1 MKHSSDGRRAS
12 ENLDASA
19 PTPETAASQLSPV
32 ALGKRRRNNPNEC
45 CDICRLR
52 KVKCGGRTGDEP
64 CDNCFRLKL
73 ACGFAQSTSGSR
85 AQGMRERE
93 REPMLL
99 DFHED
104 YQKITPTGTVTEA
117 GTIRKRAQRACAN
130 CHRHKAKCSGDLP
143 ACSRCRSSSLTCEY
157 APSKRRFANVAAPP
171 EPAEPDVS
179 TTSVSVKE
187 QQSPESQTPPTMEI
201 AYDPSPDSQTTLL
214 KRDIILQHMDVYF
227 EAFWYVPCQGIL
239 HPATTYRLIEENS
252 LPPYLAAA
260 VVSITATMVTNISQ
274 GRLLAAQCNEQ
285 VEQYVMRKFGHMDP
299 DLLVLQAFVTTYN
312 WMSGPLSKVWMWT
325 STAARLARCLGLTHE
340 PEYRPE
346 EGGFARQE
354 SLRRAVWQVWI
365 IDRYLSGGFEEHV
378 LLPSSTMQLKL
389 PCNDDVFRQGLP
401 STEATLH
408 EPNQGD
414 FSLNA
419 AHIRLLNLRT
429 QILSSMKRLSEALQ
443 NPQVPSPTSEHFMA
457 TVNHLQVLMVR
468 FKDTLPDRVRLSPQS
483 LQDHLNRPDR
493 TSFLTLHLWV
503 AQTYVDLYRFS
514 LPRLADSTAPRYP
527 EDIPWEWLDISQR
540 QATAYAIHQAQ
551 FWTFQMHLIRQHSG
565 VSKNLVTADWM
576 IGACAVDCATVL
588 LIARKYEIWKR
599 ALKEGSTAPLC
610 LAKPIDDDLLSFLVS
625 SLVSILETLKPFL
638 PRVEAYQRHILAKEK
653 IYLESGTVKESDSQL
668 KSWVPST
675 KPEDIFSKQYEP
687 AQNGVVEH
695 DARSILQQSR
705 PYPDGANRGSVSQ
718 DGSATG
724 GGGVSGGDQPV
735 MPYCLKRALD
745 EPPVPPLSPPGSD
758 ETRSLQEMS
767 NVATAPST
775 STQQQQRDPG
785 DDDIPSHLIRVDV
798 SNWMKTE
805 EPLISNLD
813 TIAMSNYPALGLNT
827 QFPFPAP
834 TVTGDGVG
842 GLGGGNGGGG
852 AGAAAA
858 ASAGQY
864 TMPYVIQDEDWRGL
878 WPQNPQPMS

>member
-1 MKHSSDGRRAS
+1 MKHSSDGRHAS

-19 PTPETAASQLSPV
+19 PASETSTSQLSPV

-85 AQGMRERE
+85 AQAAKLAR
-93 REPMLL
+93 
-99 DFHED
+99 
-104 YQKITPTGTVTEA
+104 ITPTGTVTEA
-117 GTIRKRAQRACAN
+117 GTIRKRAQR
-130 CHRHKAKCSGDLP
+130 AKCSGDLP

-171 EPAEPDVS
+171 EQTEPEMSS
-179 TTSVSVKE
+179 TPVSVKE
-187 QQSPESQTPPTMEI
+187 QQSPERQSPVNMEV

-239 HPATTYRLIEENS
+239 HPATTYRLIEENR
-252 LPPYLAAA
+252 LPPYLAEA
-260 VVSITATMVTNISQ
+260 VVSITSTMVTSISQ

-299 DLLVLQAFVTTYN
+299 ALLVLQAFVTTYN

-325 STAARLARCLGLTHE
+325 STAARLARCLGLIHE
-340 PEYRPE
+340 PEYRLE

-354 SLRRAVWQVWI
+354 SLRRAVWQIWI
-365 IDRYLSGGFEEHV
+365 IDQYLSGGFEEHV
-378 LLPSSTMQLKL
+378 LLPSSAMQLKL

-408 EPNQGD
+408 EVPLQPNHGD

-419 AHIRLLNLRT
+419 AHIRLLNLRI
-429 QILSSMKRLSEALQ
+429 QILGSMKRLSEDLQ
-443 NPQVPSPTSEHFMA
+443 NPQAPSPTSEHFMA

-468 FKDTLPDRVRLSPQS
+468 FKDSLPDRIRLSPQS
-483 LQDHLNRPDR
+483 MQDHLSRPDR

-514 LPRLADSTAPRYP
+514 LPKLADSTPPRYP
-527 EDIPWEWLDISQR
+527 EDIPWDWLDIAQR

-551 FWTFQMHLIRQHSG
+551 FWTFQMHLIRQNSG

-588 LIARKYEIWKR
+588 LIARKYEIWRR

-638 PRVEAYQRHILAKEK
+638 PRVEAYQRRILAKEK

-675 KPEDIFSKQYEP
+675 RPEDIFPKQYDSDST
-687 AQNGVVEH
+687 QNGVEH
-695 DARSILQQSR
+695 DARSILQSR
-705 PYPDGANRGSVSQ
+705 PYRSMSHNDGTGSEQS
-718 DGSATG
+718 
-724 GGGVSGGDQPV
+724 V
-735 MPYCLKRALD
+735 MPYCLKKALD

-758 ETRSLQEMS
+758 ETRSLQETS
-767 NVATAPST
+767 NASPS
-775 STQQQQRDPG
+775 SHHQQQQRQPNEN
-785 DDDIPSHLIRVDV
+785 IPSHLIRVDV

-805 EPLISNLD
+805 EPLISNMD
-813 TIAMSNYPALGLNT
+813 GIAMGNYPALGLNT
-827 QFPFPAP
+827 QFPLMAP
-834 TVTGDGVG
+834 TVA
-842 GLGGGNGGGG
+842 GGNG
-852 AGAAAA
+852 
-858 ASAGQY
+858 SSDSY
-864 TMPYVIQDEDWRGL
+864 TMPYVIQDEDWRGM
-878 WPQNPQPMS
+878 WPQNSQSMG

>member
-1 MKHSSDGRRAS
+1 MNHSSSDGRRAS
-12 ENLDASA
+12 ENLDAPTA
-19 PTPETAASQLSPV
+19 PTPETSTSQLSPV

-73 ACGFAQSTSGSR
+73 ACGFAQSTAGSR
-85 AQGMRERE
+85 AQAAKLAR
-93 REPMLL
+93 
-99 DFHED
+99 
-104 YQKITPTGTVTEA
+104 ITPTGTVTEA

-157 APSKRRFANVAAPP
+157 APSKRRFANVAVPP
-171 EPAEPDVS
+171 ESAEPDVS

-187 QQSPESQTPPTMEI
+187 QQSPESQTPPATMEMT
-201 AYDPSPDSQTTLL
+201 YDPAPDPQTTLL

-239 HPATTYRLIEENS
+239 HPATTYRQIEENC

-260 VVSITATMVTNISQ
+260 VVSITSTMVTNISQ

-285 VEQYVMRKFGHMDP
+285 VEQYVMRQFGHMDP

-354 SLRRAVWQVWI
+354 SLRRAVWQIWI

-378 LLPSSTMQLKL
+378 LLPSSSMQLKL

-408 EPNQGD
+408 EVPLQPNHGD

-419 AHIRLLNLRT
+419 AHVRLLNLRT

-457 TVNHLQVLMVR
+457 TVNNLQVLMVR

-514 LPRLADSTAPRYP
+514 LPKLADSSPPRYP

-588 LIARKYEIWKR
+588 LIARKYAIWKR
-599 ALKEGSTAPLC
+599 DLKEGSTAPLC
-610 LAKPIDDDLLSFLVS
+610 LAKPIDDELLSFLVA

-675 KPEDIFSKQYEP
+675 RPEDIFPKQHESN

-695 DARSILQQSR
+695 DARNILEQFRSR
-705 PYPDGANRGSVSQ
+705 RDGANRGSISQ
-718 DGSATG
+718 EGSA
-724 GGGVSGGDQPV
+724 GGDQPV

-775 STQQQQRDPG
+775 QQQQG
-785 DDDIPSHLIRVDV
+785 QQQQNHDDNIPSHLIRVDV
-798 SNWMKTE
+798 SGWMKTE

-813 TIAMSNYPALGLNT
+813 TIAMGNYPALGLNT

-834 TVTGDGVG
+834 TVTAG
-842 GLGGGNGGGG
+842 GLGSGTGG
-852 AGAAAA
+852 A
-858 ASAGQY
+858 ASSDHY
-864 TMPYVIQDEDWRGL
+864 TMPYVIQDEDWRGM

>member
-1 MKHSSDGRRAS
+1 MKQNSNGRRAS
-12 ENLDASA
+12 GNLDASA
-19 PTPETAASQLSPV
+19 PAPETSTTQLSPV

-52 KVKCGGRTGDEP
+52 KPVGDRSNAAEEQAMNHATTASASNSP
-64 CDNCFRLKL
+64 ADLPSPPAAVERKVRSV
-73 ACGFAQSTSGSR
+73 AVDI
-85 AQGMRERE
+85 REV
-93 REPMLL
+93 M
-99 DFHED
+99 
-104 YQKITPTGTVTEA
+104 KA

-157 APSKRRFANVAAPP
+157 APSKRRFANVAVSP
-171 EPAEPDVS
+171 EQAEPEMSS
-179 TTSVSVKE
+179 TSASVK
-187 QQSPESQTPPTMEI
+187 QQSPEGQTPVNMET
-201 AYDPSPDSQTTLL
+201 AYDPSPDAQTTLL

-239 HPATTYRLIEENS
+239 HPATTYRLIEENR

-260 VVSITATMVTNISQ
+260 VVSVTSTMVTSISQ
-274 GRLLAAQCNEQ
+274 GRQLAAQCNEQ
-285 VEQYVMRKFGHMDP
+285 VEQYVMRQFGHMDP

-354 SLRRAVWQVWI
+354 SLRRAVWQIWI

-378 LLPSSTMQLKL
+378 LLPSDAMQLKL

-408 EPNQGD
+408 EVPFNQIMAT
-414 FSLNA
+414 SVSTPL
-419 AHIRLLNLRT
+419 T
-429 QILSSMKRLSEALQ
+429 SMKGLSEALQ

-468 FKDTLPDRVRLSPQS
+468 FKDSLPDRVRLSPQS
-483 LQDHLNRPDR
+483 MQDHLSRPDR

-514 LPRLADSTAPRYP
+514 LPKLADSSPPRYP
-527 EDIPWEWLDISQR
+527 EDIPWDWLDIAQR

-551 FWTFQMHLIRQHSG
+551 FWTFQMHLIRQNSG

-599 ALKEGSTAPLC
+599 ALKDGSTAPLC

-625 SLVSILETLKPFL
+625 SLVSILETLKLFL
-638 PRVEAYQRHILAKEK
+638 PRVESYVSFFWPRSKEK

-675 KPEDIFSKQYEP
+675 RPEDIFSKQYDANSTQP
-687 AQNGVVEH
+687 NGVEH
-695 DARSILQQSR
+695 DAGSILQSK
-705 PYPDGANRGSVSQ
+705 PYRDGASRGSVSHN
-718 DGSATG
+718 GSTS
-724 GGGVSGGDQPV
+724 GVDQPV
-735 MPYCLKRALD
+735 MPYCLKKALD

-758 ETRSLQEMS
+758 ETRSLQETS
-767 NVATAPST
+767 NGAPPPSA
-775 STQQQQRDPG
+775 TQQQQQQQP
-785 DDDIPSHLIRVDV
+785 DDSIPSHLIRVDT

-805 EPLISNLD
+805 VPLITNLD
-813 TIAMSNYPALGLNT
+813 TIAMGNYPALAINT
-827 QFPFPAP
+827 QFQFP
-834 TVTGDGVG
+834 T
-842 GLGGGNGGGG
+842 
-852 AGAAAA
+852 
-858 ASAGQY
+858 
-864 TMPYVIQDEDWRGL
+864 PYRHRRSEWDRRLVRPLFDAL
-878 WPQNPQPMS
+878 

>member
-1 MKHSSDGRRAS
+1 MKHSSSGRRPS

-19 PTPETAASQLSPV
+19 PSRETSTTQLSPV

-64 CDNCFRLKL
+64 CDNCYRLKL
-73 ACGFAQSTSGSR
+73 ACGFAQSTSGSQ
-85 AQGMRERE
+85 AQAAKLAR
-93 REPMLL
+93 
-99 DFHED
+99 
-104 YQKITPTGTVTEA
+104 ITPTGTVTEA

-157 APSKRRFANVAAPP
+157 APSKRRFANMAVPP
-171 EPAEPDVS
+171 EQAEPEMSS
-179 TTSVSVKE
+179 TSTSVK
-187 QQSPESQTPPTMEI
+187 QQSPEGQTPVNMES
-201 AYDPSPDSQTTLL
+201 AYDPSPDPQTTLL

-239 HPATTYRLIEENS
+239 HPATTYRLIEENR

-260 VVSITATMVTNISQ
+260 VVSVTSTMVTSISQ

-285 VEQYVMRKFGHMDP
+285 VEQYVMRQFGHMDP

-312 WMSGPLSKVWMWT
+312 WMFGPLSKVWMWT
-325 STAARLARCLGLTHE
+325 STAARLARCLGLTNE

-354 SLRRAVWQVWI
+354 SLRRAVWQIWI

-378 LLPSSTMQLKL
+378 LLPSDAMQLKL
-389 PCNDDVFRQGLP
+389 PCNDDIFRQGLP

-408 EPNQGD
+408 ELPLQPNHGD

-443 NPQVPSPTSEHFMA
+443 NPQVSSPTSEHFMT

-468 FKDTLPDRVRLSPQS
+468 FKDSLPDRIRLSPQS
-483 LQDHLNRPDR
+483 MQDHLSRPDR

-514 LPRLADSTAPRYP
+514 LPKLADSSPPKYP
-527 EDIPWEWLDISQR
+527 EDIPWDWLDIAQR

-551 FWTFQMHLIRQHSG
+551 FWTFQMHLIRQNSG

-599 ALKEGSTAPLC
+599 ALKDGSTAPLC

-638 PRVEAYQRHILAKEK
+638 PRVESYQRHILAKEK

-675 KPEDIFSKQYEP
+675 RPEDIFSKQYDSNSTQ
-687 AQNGVVEH
+687 QNG
-695 DARSILQQSR
+695 
-705 PYPDGANRGSVSQ
+705 
-718 DGSATG
+718 
-724 GGGVSGGDQPV
+724 
-735 MPYCLKRALD
+735 KALE

-758 ETRSLQEMS
+758 ETRSLQETS
-767 NVATAPST
+767 NVAPSHPPP
-775 STQQQQRDPG
+775 TQQQQS
-785 DDDIPSHLIRVDV
+785 DDNIPSHLIRVDT
-798 SNWMKTE
+798 STWMKTE
-805 EPLISNLD
+805 EPLITNLD
-813 TIAMSNYPALGLNT
+813 TIAMGNYPALAINT
-827 QFPFPAP
+827 QFPFPTP
-834 TVTGDGVG
+834 TVTG
-842 GLGGGNGGGG
+842 GLSGNG
-852 AGAAAA
+852 
-858 ASAGQY
+858 ASSDHY
-864 TMPYVIQDEDWRGL
+864 SMPYVIQDEDWRGM
-878 WPQNPQPMS
+878 WPQNSQPMS

>member
-1 MKHSSDGRRAS
+1 MNHSSSDGRRAS
-12 ENLDASA
+12 ENLDAPTA
-19 PTPETAASQLSPV
+19 PTPETSTSQL
-32 ALGKRRRNNPNEC
+32 LTRRPR
-45 CDICRLR
+45 
-52 KVKCGGRTGDEP
+52 
-64 CDNCFRLKL
+64 
-73 ACGFAQSTSGSR
+73 
-85 AQGMRERE
+85 
-93 REPMLL
+93 
-99 DFHED
+99 
-104 YQKITPTGTVTEA
+104 QK
-117 GTIRKRAQRACAN
+117 
-130 CHRHKAKCSGDLP
+130 KAKQPKRMVSASRLSVTFVDCE
-143 ACSRCRSSSLTCEY
+143 RCRSSSLTCEY
-157 APSKRRFANVAAPP
+157 APSKRRFANVAVPP
-171 EPAEPDVS
+171 ESAEPDVS

-187 QQSPESQTPPTMEI
+187 QQSPESQTPPATMEMT
-201 AYDPSPDSQTTLL
+201 YDPAPDPQTTLL

-239 HPATTYRLIEENS
+239 HPATTYRQIEENC

-260 VVSITATMVTNISQ
+260 VVSITSTMVTNISQ

-285 VEQYVMRKFGHMDP
+285 VEQYVMRQFGHMDP

-354 SLRRAVWQVWI
+354 SLRRAVWQIWI

-378 LLPSSTMQLKL
+378 LLPSSSMQLKL

-408 EPNQGD
+408 EVPLQPNHGD

-419 AHIRLLNLRT
+419 AHVRLLNLRT

-457 TVNHLQVLMVR
+457 TVNNLQVLMVR

-514 LPRLADSTAPRYP
+514 LPKLADSSPPRYP

-588 LIARKYEIWKR
+588 LIARKYAIWKR
-599 ALKEGSTAPLC
+599 DLKEGSTAPLC
-610 LAKPIDDDLLSFLVS
+610 LAKPIDDELLSFLVA

-675 KPEDIFSKQYEP
+675 RPEDIFPKQHESN
-687 AQNGVVEH
+687 AQNGIASRWREQG
-695 DARSILQQSR
+695 SI
-705 PYPDGANRGSVSQ
+705 SQ
-718 DGSATG
+718 EGSA
-724 GGGVSGGDQPV
+724 GGDQPV

-745 EPPVPPLSPPGSD
+745 EPPGPAPI
-758 ETRSLQEMS
+758 
-767 NVATAPST
+767 TAG
-775 STQQQQRDPG
+775 QRRDAISAG
-785 DDDIPSHLIRVDV
+785 NEQHV
-798 SNWMKTE
+798 SGWMKTE

-813 TIAMSNYPALGLNT
+813 TIAMGNYPALGLNT

-834 TVTGDGVG
+834 TVTAG
-842 GLGGGNGGGG
+842 GLG
-852 AGAAAA
+852 
-858 ASAGQY
+858 
-864 TMPYVIQDEDWRGL
+864 EWDWWRRFVGSLYDALRDPGRGL
-878 WPQNPQPMS
+878 ARDVAAEPATDELIQSGPNK

>member
-1 MKHSSDGRRAS
+1 MKHSNDGRRAS
-12 ENLDASA
+12 ENLDASSA
-19 PTPETAASQLSPV
+19 PTPETSTSQLSPV

-85 AQGMRERE
+85 AQAAKLAR
-93 REPMLL
+93 
-99 DFHED
+99 
-104 YQKITPTGTVTEA
+104 ITPTGTVTEA

-143 ACSRCRSSSLTCEY
+143 ACSRCRSAFLTCEY
-157 APSKRRFANVAAPP
+157 APSKRRFANVAASF
-171 EPAEPDVS
+171 EQAAEPETTS
-179 TTSVSVKE
+179 TSVSVKE
-187 QQSPESQTPPTMEI
+187 QHSPGSQTTPNMEI
-201 AYDPSPDSQTTLL
+201 AYNPSPEPQTTLL
-214 KRDIILQHMDVYF
+214 KREIILQHMDVYF
-227 EAFWYVPCQGIL
+227 DAFWYVPCQGIL
-239 HPATTYRLIEENS
+239 HPATTYRLIDENR

-260 VVSITATMVTNISQ
+260 VVSITATMVTDISQ

-285 VEQYVMRKFGHMDP
+285 VEQHVMRQFGHMDP

-325 STAARLARCLGLTHE
+325 STAARLARCLGLTNE
-340 PEYRPE
+340 PEFRAE

-354 SLRRAVWQVWI
+354 SLRRAVWQIWI

-378 LLPSSTMQLKL
+378 LLPSSSMQLKL
-389 PCNDDVFRQGLP
+389 PCNDDIFRQGLP

-408 EPNQGD
+408 EVPLQPNHGD

-419 AHIRLLNLRT
+419 AHVRLLNLRT
-429 QILSSMKRLSEALQ
+429 QILSSMKHLTEALQ
-443 NPQVPSPTSEHFMA
+443 NPQVPSPASEHFMA
-457 TVNHLQVLMVR
+457 TVNHLQVLMVK
-468 FKDTLPDRVRLSPQS
+468 FKDSLPDRVRLSPQS
-483 LQDHLNRPDR
+483 MQDHLNRPDR

-514 LPRLADSTAPRYP
+514 LPKLADSTPPKYP
-527 EDIPWEWLDISQR
+527 EDIPWEWLDIAQR

-551 FWTFQMHLIRQHSG
+551 FWTYQMHLIRQNSG

-588 LIARKYEIWKR
+588 LIARKYAIWKR

-610 LAKPIDDDLLSFLVS
+610 LAKPIDDELLAFLVS
-625 SLVSILETLKPFL
+625 SLVSILETLKPYL

-653 IYLESGTVKESDSQL
+653 VYLESGTVKDGDSQL

-675 KPEDIFSKQYEP
+675 GPEDIFPRQYNSTQE
-687 AQNGVVEH
+687 GVEH
-695 DARSILQQSR
+695 DTNTILQSR
-705 PYPDGANRGSVSQ
+705 PYQDGATRGATSYNGSVS
-718 DGSATG
+718 
-724 GGGVSGGDQPV
+724 GDQPV
-735 MPYCLKRALD
+735 MPYCLKKALD

-758 ETRSLQEMS
+758 ETRSLQDTS
-767 NVATAPST
+767 NGHPPS
-775 STQQQQRDPG
+775 SSQQQQQQQP
-785 DDDIPSHLIRVDV
+785 DDNIPSHLIRVDV
-798 SNWMKTE
+798 SSWMKTE

-813 TIAMSNYPALGLNT
+813 SIAMGNYPALGLNT

-834 TVTGDGVG
+834 TVTGSSDH
-842 GLGGGNGGGG
+842 
-852 AGAAAA
+852 
-858 ASAGQY
+858 Y
-864 TMPYVIQDEDWRGL
+864 TMPYVIQDEDWRSM
-878 WPQNPQPMS
+878 WPQNSQPMS

>member
-1 MKHSSDGRRAS
+1 MKHNSNGRHAS
-12 ENLDASA
+12 GNPDASSPA
-19 PTPETAASQLSPV
+19 PETSTTQLSPA

-85 AQGMRERE
+85 AQAKLAR
-93 REPMLL
+93 
-99 DFHED
+99 
-104 YQKITPTGTVTEA
+104 ITPTGTVTEA

-143 ACSRCRSSSLTCEY
+143 ACSRCRSSSLACEY
-157 APSKRRFANVAAPP
+157 APSKRRFVNVAVSP
-171 EPAEPDVS
+171 EQAEPEMSS
-179 TTSVSVKE
+179 TSASVK
-187 QQSPESQTPPTMEI
+187 QQSPEGQTPVNMEI
-201 AYDPSPDSQTTLL
+201 AYAPSPDAQTTLL

-239 HPATTYRLIEENS
+239 HPATTYRLIEENR

-260 VVSITATMVTNISQ
+260 VVSVTSTMVTSISQ
-274 GRLLAAQCNEQ
+274 GRQLAAQCNEQ
-285 VEQYVMRKFGHMDP
+285 VEQYVMRQFGHMDP

-354 SLRRAVWQVWI
+354 SLRRAVWQIWI

-378 LLPSSTMQLKL
+378 LLPSDAMQLKL

-408 EPNQGD
+408 EVPLQPNHGD

-419 AHIRLLNLRT
+419 AHVRLLNLRT
-429 QILSSMKRLSEALQ
+429 QILGSMKRLSEALQ

-468 FKDTLPDRVRLSPQS
+468 FKDSLPDRVRLSPQS
-483 LQDHLNRPDR
+483 MQDHLSRPDR

-514 LPRLADSTAPRYP
+514 LPKLADSSPPRYP
-527 EDIPWEWLDISQR
+527 EDIPWDWLDIAQR

-551 FWTFQMHLIRQHSG
+551 FWTFQMHLIRQNSG

-599 ALKEGSTAPLC
+599 ALKDGSTAPLC

-625 SLVSILETLKPFL
+625 SLVSILETLKLFL
-638 PRVEAYQRHILAKEK
+638 PRVESYVSFSGPDVVLILPRLTALLQQRHILAKEK

-675 KPEDIFSKQYEP
+675 RPEDIFSKQYDSNSTQ
-687 AQNGVVEH
+687 QNRVEH
-695 DARSILQQSR
+695 DARSILQSK
-705 PYPDGANRGSVSQ
+705 PYQDGASRGSISYN
-718 DGSATG
+718 GSTG
-724 GGGVSGGDQPV
+724 GVDQPV
-735 MPYCLKRALD
+735 MPYCLKKALD

-758 ETRSLQEMS
+758 ETRSLQETS
-767 NVATAPST
+767 NGAPPPSA
-775 STQQQQRDPG
+775 TQQQQQQQQP
-785 DDDIPSHLIRVDV
+785 DDSIPSHLIRVDT

-805 EPLISNLD
+805 EPLITNLD
-813 TIAMSNYPALGLNT
+813 TIAMGNYPALAINT

-834 TVTGDGVG
+834 TVTG
-842 GLGGGNGGGG
+842 GLSGTG
-852 AGAAAA
+852 A
-858 ASAGQY
+858 STDHY
-864 TMPYVIQDEDWRGL
+864 SMPYVIQDEDWRGT
-878 WPQNPQPMS
+878 WPQSSQPMS